1 MLSCF
6 CDLPVWLFI
15 VNFALSK
22 IIMSMANITASQK
35 QDWAKTLFIKEN
47 LTQGEIAERV
57 GVARATVNRWVKA
70 GKWEE
75 LKAGITL
82 TSESQIAALY
92 AQVAELNKK
101 ISSKPD
107 GCRFPDASEAN
118 ILSQITANI
127 KKLQKDASLE
137 DVISVL
143 TRFVGWVRPVDL
155 DMAKKIGRLA
165 DAFINEQL

>member
-1 MLSCF
+1 
-6 CDLPVWLFI
+6 
-15 VNFALSK
+15 
-22 IIMSMANITASQK
+22 MANMTTSQK

-82 TSESQIAALY
+82 TNEEQIASLY
-92 AQVAELNKK
+92 RQVAELNKK
-101 ISSKPD
+101 IMNKPE
-107 GCRFPDASEAN
+107 GCRYPDANESN

-143 TRFVGWVRPVDL
+143 TRFVSFVRAMDL

-165 DAFINEQL
+165 DTFINEQL